1 MENSYTNCY
10 IASQKET
17 YILKFKSYIRLNNT
31 IVDVLNNAKE
41 IIKSFDGKVLNKR
54 IIKVLNGKIFSGE
67 EFNGCCFSLNKDEYS
82 QTHHINVI
90 IGGRQREIFS
100 PITHKFM
107 GYLNY
112 YESVID
118 VHTDSDNRIIA
129 NETLSCVDKII
140 TEKQKA
146 ISEHLIT
153 IENFDKY
160 TELSGNIEK
169 EIAKYKKEV
178 PQSVQLRISI
188 LQPWDI

>member
-1 MENSYTNCY
+1 MGNSCTNSY

-17 YILKFKSYIRLNNT
+17 YIFKFRSYIRLNNT
-31 IVDVLNNAKE
+31 LIDVLNNAKE

-54 IIKVLNGKIFSGE
+54 IIKVLNEKIFSSE
-67 EFNGCCFSLNKDEYS
+67 EFNGCCFSLVKDEYS

-90 IGGRQREIFS
+90 MGGRQREIFN
-100 PITHKFM
+100 PATHKFM

-112 YESVID
+112 YEPVID
-118 VHTDSDNRIIA
+118 VHTDSNNRIIA

-146 ISEHLIT
+146 IGEHLMIV
-153 IENFDKY
+153 ENFDKY
-160 TELSGNIEK
+160 VEMSGNIEK
-169 EIAKYKKEV
+169 EISKYKKEV
-178 PQSVQLRISI
+178 PQGVQLRISI

>member
-17 YILKFKSYIRLNNT
+17 YIFKSKSYIRLNNT
-31 IVDVLNNAKE
+31 LIDVLNNAKD

-54 IIKVLNGKIFSGE
+54 IIKMLNEKIFSGE
-67 EFNGCCFSLNKDEYS
+67 EFNGCSFSLVKDEYS

-90 IGGRQREIFS
+90 MGGRQREIFN
-100 PITHKFM
+100 PVTHKFM

-140 TEKQKA
+140 DGKKRA
-146 ISEHLIT
+146 INEHLMIV
-153 IENFDKY
+153 ENFDKY
-160 TELSGNIEK
+160 AELSGNIEK
-169 EIAKYKKEV
+169 EISKYKKEV
-178 PQSVQLRISI
+178 PQGVQLRISI